1 MISIY
6 ALADLII
13 CHQKSVSNL
22 KLQKLAYFCYG
33 VALGRGIQLL
43 NTTDP
48 FEAWPYG
55 PVNSDLYHSLK
66 HFHDRDVPYEYIH
79 YLASVYND
87 LERITPEI
95 RSIVDDTLSKIG
107 DRSAF
112 ELVELS
118 HLKDSPWYTTYH
130 KYGNGHA
137 ISDDSVRAY
146 FQS

>member
-33 VALGRGIQLL
+33 VALGRGVQLL

-87 LERITPEI
+87 LEKITPEI
-95 RSIVDDTLSKIG
+95 RFIVDDTLSKIG
-107 DRSAF
+107 KRSAF

-130 KYGNGHA
+130 TYGNGHT